1 MGSGQLRVIDPEFSF
16 CGNPEFDIGVFYAHL
31 LLSRHEDDT
40 ASFWLQVALE
50 DTPHSEP
57 LVLQFAGVEIMRRI
71 LGVAQLP
78 ASLSLETKQH
88 LLERSR
94 EMVLRSL

>member
-1 MGSGQLRVIDPEFSF
+1 
-16 CGNPEFDIGVFYAHL
+16 
-31 LLSRHEDDT
+31 
-40 ASFWLQVALE
+40 
-50 DTPHSEP
+50 
-57 LVLQFAGVEIMRRI
+57 VEIMRRI

-94 EMVLRSL
+94 EMVFRRVKVSK